1 MSILL
6 VHNVYRI
13 RGGEDTVFWLEKDLL
28 NIKGNSVITFIE
40 DNSQVKFA
48 NQIKI
53 VRMIWSLTSYK
64 KIKHLIKDLKPE
76 IAHFH
81 NTFFMIS
88 PSAYY
93 ACKEEGVP
101 VVQTLHNYRL
111 ICPGALLMRGGT
123 ACEDCVGKSVP
134 WQGVLNA
141 CWRGSYIGTALV
153 TSMLTLHRLLKT
165 WQEKVDIY
173 IALTE
178 FAKKKFI
185 EGGLPAEKIVV
196 KPNFVYPDPGK
207 GDHGGKYVLFVGRL
221 SQEKGLPTLL
231 RAWKNLKDIPIKI
244 VGEGPLMSEI
254 KSLAGREGLDNLEFL
269 GRKPRE
275 EVFRLMKDALM
286 LVFPSECYET
296 FGMTVVEAF
305 ATGLPVVASR
315 LGAMAEIVE
324 DGRTGLLFEAG
335 NPEDLADKVRWG
347 WENPERMKAMGIE
360 ARKEFEDKYTAEKN
374 YEMLMEI
381 YKLARSRA

>member
-1 MSILL
+1 MILL
-6 VHNVYRI
+6 THNLYRI
-13 RGGEDTVFWLEKDLL
+13 PGGEDAAFNAEKNLLES
-28 NIKGNSVITFIE
+28 KGHRVITFIE
-40 DNSQVKFA
+40 DNARLNGRNPLKVL
-48 NQIKI
+48 N
-53 VRMIWSLTSYK
+53 MIWSRSAYR
-64 KIKHLIKDLKPE
+64 KIKHLIMDTKPDV
-76 IAHFH
+76 AHFH

-123 ACEDCVGKSVP
+123 TCEDCVGKSVP
-134 WQGVLNA
+134 WRGVLNA

-286 LVFPSECYET
+286 LVFPSEWYEG
-296 FGMTVVEAF
+296 FPMTIAEAF

-381 YKLARSRA
+381 YKLARSRV

>member
-1 MSILL
+1 MILL
-6 VHNVYRI
+6 THNLYRI
-13 RGGEDTVFWLEKDLL
+13 HGGEDTAFNAEKTLLES
-28 NIKGNSVITFIE
+28 KGHRVITFIE
-40 DNSQVKFA
+40 DNARLNGRNPLKVL
-48 NQIKI
+48 N
-53 VRMIWSLTSYK
+53 MIWSRSAYR
-64 KIKHLIKDLKPE
+64 KIKHLIMDTKPDV
-76 IAHFH
+76 AHFH

-286 LVFPSECYET
+286 LVFPSECYES
-296 FGMTVVEAF
+296 FPLAVAEAF

-347 WENPERMKAMGIE
+347 WENPERMKVMGIE

-381 YKLARSRA
+381 YKLARSRV